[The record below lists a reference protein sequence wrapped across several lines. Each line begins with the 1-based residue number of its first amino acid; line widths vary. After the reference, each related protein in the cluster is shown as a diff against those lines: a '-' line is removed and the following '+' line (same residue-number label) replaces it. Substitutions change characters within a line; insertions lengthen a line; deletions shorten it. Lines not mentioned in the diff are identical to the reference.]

1 MQECMTIIFEEQK
14 SDLSYKVLPKQ
25 ICQMKMIV
33 LNKIVI
39 QIHENFKNSMHLHQD
54 STEKHVQ
61 RKKSDV
67 VKTTFLTWMG
77 R

>member
-33 LNKIVI
+33 LNKIV
-39 QIHENFKNSMHLHQD
+39 
-54 STEKHVQ
+54 
-61 RKKSDV
+61 
-67 VKTTFLTWMG
+67 
-77 R
+77 